1 MNGPQPIAARSRM
14 LLPAYSLARREITR
28 FLRQR
33 SRIVGAVGTP
43 LLFWLLFGGGIGS
56 SFKVEQLGESYLEYS
71 YPGAIAAILLFTAI
85 FSMIS
90 IIDDRSEGFMQGV
103 LVAPVSRIAIV
114 LGKIAGASVLA
125 VGQAAVFLLL
135 APFAGL
141 RLGIWEIVLTFGAM
155 ILLSIA
161 VCGLGFWM
169 AWRMESTQGFHAMM
183 NLVLMP
189 MLALSGAFFPMTGA
203 STIIVWMMRLNPM
216 TYGVSLIRAALL
228 GTGVDPAIGVST
240 SICLV
245 VTLGFTALMLGLS
258 IRAASREARH
268 ALA

>member
-1 MNGPQPIAARSRM
+1 MSEQDAPVARSR
-14 LLPAYSLARREITR
+14 LLTPAYSLARREITR

-33 SRIVGAVGTP
+33 SRIIGAVGTP
-43 LLFWLLFGGGIGS
+43 LIFWLLFGGGIGS

-71 YPGAIAAILLFTAI
+71 YPGAIASILLFTAI

-103 LVAPVSRIAIV
+103 LVAPVSRMAIV
-114 LGKIAGASVLA
+114 LGKVAGASILA

-135 APFAGL
+135 APVAGL
-141 RLGIWEIVLTFGAM
+141 KPGLLEIVGTFAAM

-169 AWRMESTQGFHAMM
+169 AWRMESTQGFHAVM
-183 NLVLMP
+183 NVVLMP
-189 MLALSGAFFPMTGA
+189 MLALSGAFFPMSGA
-203 STIIVWMMRLNPM
+203 SRAIVWLMRLNPM

-228 GTGVDPAIGVST
+228 GKGVDEATGLSVMT
-240 SICLV
+240 ALG
-245 VTLGFTALMLGLS
+245 VTLAFTVVMLAFS
-258 IRAASREARH
+258 IRAASREAKH